1 MKKHAQLL
9 LIGIL
14 AFGFAASCNDEES
27 EGAMTMASITPA
39 SAVPGTSVT
48 IKGKN
53 FGTVAADITVK
64 FGLANGTVTLAANDS
79 LKVTVPTVTTF
90 GPVAIVI
97 TKEDK
102 SVVGEFTIDDPNA
115 PIVLQGNLTTST
127 LDASK
132 KYLIRGQVFINNGV
146 VVTVPAGTKIFG
158 EKRTKGTLVVNRGG
172 RLIADGTAANPIVM
186 TSDQPA
192 GIRDRGDWG
201 GLVILG
207 NAATNQIDPTVEG
220 ISPSVF
226 FGGNAGNTSS
236 SNTAQNT
243 ENSGTY
249 RYLRVEFAG
258 IELSPNN
265 ETNSITLGGVGSG
278 TIFENVM
285 VSFGGDDGFEWF
297 GGTVNGKNLI
307 SFATWDDDFDVDF
320 GWSGNVQFGLVIR
333 YPGFADQSQSNG
345 FETDNGPND
354 NDVQPYTTG
363 VFSNVTVLGPIKTGS
378 SVSNAN
384 YAHAIDARRRT
395 ALSIFNSVFTGFP
408 IGVRF
413 NQASVRANYDSGLGV
428 FANNVLFAPSVNN
441 SFRFTSGTTQDTLIR
456 NYWNGSNTSVIGAF
470 ADAAHTTAGINP
482 DWFFGSRLADAY
494 PATPNFTVAAGTTIA
509 SGASF
514 TNAKFSETNRTT
526 FFDKTVAFRG
536 AFGTTNWAST
546 WAEFN
551 PVSKAY

>member
-1 MKKHAQLL
+1 
-9 LIGIL
+9 
-14 AFGFAASCNDEES
+14 
-27 EGAMTMASITPA
+27 
-39 SAVPGTSVT
+39 V
-48 IKGKN
+48 
-53 FGTVAADITVK
+53 
-64 FGLANGTVTLAANDS
+64 GL
-79 LKVTVPTVTTF
+79 
-90 GPVAIVI
+90 
-97 TKEDK
+97 
-102 SVVGEFTIDDPNA
+102 
-115 PIVLQGNLTTST
+115 
-127 LDASK
+127 
-132 KYLIRGQVFINNGV
+132 
-146 VVTVPAGTKIFG
+146 
-158 EKRTKGTLVVNRGG
+158 
-172 RLIADGTAANPIVM
+172 
-186 TSDQPA
+186 
-192 GIRDRGDWG
+192 RDRGDWG

-207 NAATNQIDPTVEG
+207 NAATNQVDPSVEG
-220 ISPSVF
+220 ISPAVF
-226 FGGNAGNTSS
+226 FGGNPGNTSS

-307 SFATWDDDFDVDF
+307 SFATWDDDFDVDY
-320 GWSGNVQFGLVIR
+320 GWSGNVQFGLAIR

-363 VFSNVTVLGPIKTGS
+363 VFSNITVIGPIKTGS

-384 YAHAIDARRRT
+384 FGHAIDARRRT

-428 FANNVLFAPSVNN
+428 FANNLLFATSANN
-441 SFRFTSGTTQDTLIR
+441 SFRFTSGTTVDTLLR
-456 NYWNGSNTSVIGAF
+456 NYWNASNTSIVGALT
-470 ADAAHTTAGINP
+470 DAAHTAAGINP
-482 DWFFGSRLADAY
+482 DWFFGSRLPDAY
-494 PATPNFTVAAGTTIA
+494 PSAPNFTVAAGTTIA
-509 SGASF
+509 SGAAF
-514 TNAKFSETNRTT
+514 TNAKFNEANRTT
-526 FFDKTVAFRG
+526 FFDKSVAFRG
-536 AFGTTNWAST
+536 AFGSTNWAAT

-551 PVSKAY
+551 PVNKAY